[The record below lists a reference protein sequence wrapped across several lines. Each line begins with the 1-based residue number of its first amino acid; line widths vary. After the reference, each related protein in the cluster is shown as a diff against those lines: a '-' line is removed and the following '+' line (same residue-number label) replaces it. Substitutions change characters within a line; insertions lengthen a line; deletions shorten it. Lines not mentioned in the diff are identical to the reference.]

1 MGHEHVDVSNK
12 VKAMKTL
19 NEMIA
24 AHPVFQGIRTKHL
37 EILSNH
43 AAKARFGPGHILF
56 REDDPAFQFYLI
68 ESGKVVVETRGV
80 GAAPLPIEVVTA
92 GQVLGW
98 SWLFAP
104 YAIHFQARVLEATE
118 AIFLDG
124 ASLLIAAEQDPEFGY
139 ELTKR
144 MAQVL
149 IERLQATRKLLLE
162 FQAEAQLLRSPAPSP
177 ARALPS
183 RNGALVAA

>member
-1 MGHEHVDVSNK
+1 
-12 VKAMKTL
+12 MKTV
-19 NEMIA
+19 NEIIA
-24 AHPVFQGIRTKHL
+24 EHPLFRGMRTKHL
-37 EILSNH
+37 DILASN
-43 AAKARFGPGHILF
+43 AAKARFGPGRILF

-68 ESGKVVVETRGV
+68 ESGKVAVETRGA
-80 GAAPLPIEVVTA
+80 GPALLPIEIVTD

-98 SWLFAP
+98 SWLFSP
-104 YAIHFQARVLEATE
+104 YAAHFQARVLEPTE

-124 ASLLIAAEQDPEFGY
+124 ASLLIVAEEDPEFGY

-162 FQAEAQLLRSPAPSP
+162 FQAEAQSLRAPP
-177 ARALPS
+177 PVPS
-183 RNGALVAA
+183 FVLQMAMA